1 MLEYKFS
8 LHLMRSSLL
17 LQMLRIQTNKNTL
30 AFLDFKKNRFLFLS
44 LLDMRDQQQYPLQV
58 KWAAFAGLLFF
69 SFLVQWQLDNHSLNF
84 EAKDESFVRGYIK
97 LGKWVL
103 VFSFIIALLR

>member
-8 LHLMRSSLL
+8 LHLMRSNLS

-44 LLDMRDQQQYPLQV
+44 LLDMRDQQQHPLQV
-58 KWAAFAGLLFF
+58 KWAAYAGLLFF
-69 SFLVQWQLDNHSLNF
+69 SFLVQWQLDNRSLLF
-84 EAKDESFVRGYIK
+84 DVQDETFVR
-97 LGKWVL
+97 
-103 VFSFIIALLR
+103 

>member
-8 LHLMRSSLL
+8 LHRMRSNLL

-30 AFLDFKKNRFLFLS
+30 TLLDFKKNRFLFLS

-58 KWAAFAGLLFF
+58 KWAAYAGLLFF
-69 SFLVQWQLDNHSLNF
+69 SFLVQWQLDNRSLVF
-84 EAKDESFVRGYIK
+84 ETQDETFVR
-97 LGKWVL
+97 
-103 VFSFIIALLR
+103 

>member
-1 MLEYKFS
+1 
-8 LHLMRSSLL
+8 MRSNLL

-30 AFLDFKKNRFLFLS
+30 TLLDFKKNRFLFLS

-58 KWAAFAGLLFF
+58 KWAAYAGLLFF
-69 SFLVQWQLDNHSLNF
+69 SFLVQWQLDNRSLVF
-84 EAKDESFVRGYIK
+84 EAQDETFVRGYIK

-103 VFSFIIALLR
+103 VFSFIIALLW